1 MKRTHGCGFTLK
13 GFTLIEVMIV
23 VAIIGILSA
32 IAYPSY
38 TASVRKGKRAQART
52 AILELMQQQ
61 ERYMTQRNTYLFFTN
76 SRGTTVPAT
85 VPFTTYSGDNT
96 TSTAYWMSSSACGT
110 ATARECVTITATPT
124 IADTEVGALSMTSTG
139 LKTCSGTA
147 SATNFR
153 LCWP

>member
-1 MKRTHGCGFTLK
+1 MKKHIDSG

-23 VAIIGILSA
+23 VVIVGVLSA
-32 IAYPSY
+32 IAFPSY
-38 TASVRKGKRAQART
+38 TSSVRKGKRAQGRT

-76 SRGTTVPAT
+76 SLGTTVPAS
-85 VPFTTYSGDNT
+85 VPFVTYSGDNVA
-96 TSTAYWMSSSACGT
+96 SPAYWLSASACGT
-110 ATARECVTITATPT
+110 VTARDCVTITATP
-124 IADTEVGALSMTSTG
+124 ILADAEAGTLSLTSTG

-147 SATNFR
+147 STTNFK